1 MDKTEAENLDSEN
14 YKVHAFTDDLSLVY
28 SKTQGDNLPI
38 IGTQIAEDKPCY
50 IPGQFQSS
58 TKIFHKAEIDR
69 SFAECTRAN
78 GYQIDSRYEK
88 IGDY

>member
-50 IPGQFQSS
+50 IPGQF
-58 TKIFHKAEIDR
+58 
-69 SFAECTRAN
+69 
-78 GYQIDSRYEK
+78 
-88 IGDY
+88 

>member
-1 MDKTEAENLDSEN
+1 MDKTEAENLDPEDYN
-14 YKVHAFTDDLSLVY
+14 VEAFNDDLSLVF

-50 IPGQFQSS
+50 IPDQFQSS

-69 SFAECTRAN
+69 NAAECTRAN
-78 GYQIDSRYEK
+78 GY
-88 IGDY
+88 